1 MKDKEASCAAVHGL
15 QIVGHALA
23 TEQQQVLHYWSVQL
37 VHLLDIWILPS
48 VN

>member
-23 TEQQQVLHYWSVQL
+23 TEQQVLHYWSVQL
-37 VHLLDIWILPS
+37 VHLLDIWVLPS